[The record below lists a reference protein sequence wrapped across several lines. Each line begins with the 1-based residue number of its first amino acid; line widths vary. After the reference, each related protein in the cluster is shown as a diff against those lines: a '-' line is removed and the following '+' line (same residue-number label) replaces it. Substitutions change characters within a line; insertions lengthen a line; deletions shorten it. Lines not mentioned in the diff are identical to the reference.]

1 MPNPAVQRLFDRA
14 RALRVGF
21 YIGYAEQTADRQ
33 RYNCSILVDR
43 DGAILGRYRKVHL
56 PGSVEPRADARFQQ
70 LEKRYFSYGDL
81 GFPAFRA
88 GPDWCHAI
96 MGMMICNDRRGPES
110 WRVLG
115 LQGVELVCVGY
126 NSAAYDPNG
135 GVTED
140 AALRTFHSTL
150 VTQANAYM
158 NATWA
163 IAVAKAGDEDG
174 SGLIGGSCIVD
185 PNGRIVAEAATLGDE
200 VVVADLDLDLC
211 RQGKDRLCR
220 PSAARAVRRH
230 HRACR
235 CCRAGRARCGGNE
248 SSEPGGRA
256 PIPMSSSVSAD
267 VANAPDLIEVVTATA
282 AALIRRP
289 DLGAIAPGAT
299 ADLTVVDLTHPHL
312 QPLFDPRRGLIA
324 LANRATIDQIVVDG
338 RVLIDVGRYVA
349 GDEAT
354 IISAGTAAIG
364 RIWDLPEAQ
373 AAFDG

>member
-1 MPNPAVQRLFDRA
+1 MGPTQKADSREHTLGRMLELLETAAARGASLVVFPELAFTTFFPRWYLEGDALDQYFERGMPNPAVQCLFDRA

-21 YIGYAEQTADRQ
+21 YVGYAEQTPDGR

-43 DGAILGRYRKVHL
+43 DGEILGRYRKVHL
-56 PGSVEPRADARFQQ
+56 PGSVEPRAGARYQQ
-70 LEKRYFSYGDL
+70 LEKRYFGYGDL

-88 GPDWCHAI
+88 GPDWGHAI
-96 MGMMICNDRRGPES
+96 MGMMICNDRRWPES

-135 GVTED
+135 GATED

-185 PNGRIVAEAATLGDE
+185 PNGRIVAEAETLGDE

-211 RQGKDRLCR
+211 RQGKDKMFNFGAHRR
-220 PSAARAVRRH
+220 PAQYAVITE
-230 HRACR
+230 
-235 CCRAGRARCGGNE
+235 RAGVV
-248 SSEPGGRA
+248 EP
-256 PIPMSSSVSAD
+256 
-267 VANAPDLIEVVTATA
+267 
-282 AALIRRP
+282 AAL
-289 DLGAIAPGAT
+289 DA
-299 ADLTVVDLTHPHL
+299 V
-312 QPLFDPRRGLIA
+312 
-324 LANRATIDQIVVDG
+324 
-338 RVLIDVGRYVA
+338 
-349 GDEAT
+349 
-354 IISAGTAAIG
+354 
-364 RIWDLPEAQ
+364 
-373 AAFDG
+373 